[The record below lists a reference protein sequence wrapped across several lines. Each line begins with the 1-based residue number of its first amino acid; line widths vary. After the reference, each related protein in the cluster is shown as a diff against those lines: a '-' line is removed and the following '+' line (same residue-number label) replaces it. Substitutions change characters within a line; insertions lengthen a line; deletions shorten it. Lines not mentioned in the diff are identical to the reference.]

1 MANYTDTLGF
11 YKGTAAVGAHADKR
25 AGFMAVKLD
34 FTKIVAARSAASATA
49 LAAGDTLQVLQIPAG
64 SLMLA
69 GGLTV
74 SEAETTNTTATFDF
88 GCTGGSPIAANA
100 FANDMASN
108 ALANKSDGLAAP
120 VLFTSADTL
129 DLLINTAA
137 PTNCVVWAWAYFLD
151 ANVTEAV
158 N

>member
-11 YKGTAAVGAHADKR
+11 YKGSAAYGAHADKR
-25 AGFMAVKLD
+25 LGWVSVKLD
-34 FTKIVAARSAASATA
+34 FAKIVAARAAASATA

-64 SLMLA
+64 ALMLA

-100 FANDMASN
+100 FVNDGASN
-108 ALANKSDGLAAP
+108 ALANLSTGLAAP
-120 VLFTSADTL
+120 VLFSSADTL
-129 DLLINTAA
+129 DLLLNTAVPA
-137 PTNCVVWAWAYFLD
+137 NAVVWAWACFLNTD
-151 ANVTEAV
+151 AAESV

>member
-11 YKGTAAVGAHADKR
+11 YKGSAAFGAHADKR
-25 AGFMAVKLD
+25 LGFVSVKLD
-34 FTKIVAARSAASATA
+34 FAKIVAARSAASATA

-74 SEAETTNTTATFDF
+74 SSAETTNTTATFDL

-100 FANDMASN
+100 FVNDGASN
-108 ALANKSDGLAAP
+108 AVANLSTGLAAP
-120 VLFTSADTL
+120 VLFATADTI
-129 DLLINTAA
+129 DLLLNTAA
-137 PTNCVVWAWAYFLD
+137 PTDAVVWAWALFYNVD
-151 ANVTEAV
+151 AAESV
-158 N
+158 